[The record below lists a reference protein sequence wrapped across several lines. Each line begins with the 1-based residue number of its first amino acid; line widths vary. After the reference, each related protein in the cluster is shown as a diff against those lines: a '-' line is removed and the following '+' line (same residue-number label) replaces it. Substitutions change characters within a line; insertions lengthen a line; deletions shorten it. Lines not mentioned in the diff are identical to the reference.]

1 MCSCIIIRKNL
12 AWLKRQCSKN
22 KGNQARGEKYGKNMI
37 NIYSCILNIGK
48 CVALEH
54 AKYGLERYYVYPVF
68 APPELSNGCS
78 IKI

>member
-1 MCSCIIIRKNL
+1 
-12 AWLKRQCSKN
+12 
-22 KGNQARGEKYGKNMI
+22 MI